1 MNQISKGVGN
11 CPWVCWFGSILKTP
25 LTENHFKKLRQFGRQ
40 QRVIDR
46 TFQILKAFIFTIG
59 LTFLQAKSMSNKFA
73 ITLQDQFCSY
83 STFLILATAM
93 STKLQGIKTPIHFH
107 RDLHGGVSWGT
118 FHIAF
123 NSFWSS
129 QSLPSFA
136 HVLKLLWIT
145 WTPHL
150 SISRKGNSFF
160 CFCYSVKF
168 LRKKDSYSGPLKQPA
183 ISLVKITNTSK
194 NRSTHQF
201 RS

>member
-93 STKLQGIKTPIHFH
+93 STKLQGIKTPMHFH
-107 RDLHGGVSWGT
+107 TETYMVGFPGEPFT
-118 FHIAF
+118 
-123 NSFWSS
+123 
-129 QSLPSFA
+129 
-136 HVLKLLWIT
+136 
-145 WTPHL
+145 
-150 SISRKGNSFF
+150 
-160 CFCYSVKF
+160 
-168 LRKKDSYSGPLKQPA
+168 
-183 ISLVKITNTSK
+183 
-194 NRSTHQF
+194 
-201 RS
+201 

>member
-25 LTENHFKKLRQFGRQ
+25 LNENHFKKLWQFGRQ

-83 STFLILATAM
+83 STSHSRNSDVDKTARDKD
-93 STKLQGIKTPIHFH
+93 SNTFPY

-145 WTPHL
+145 WSPHL

-160 CFCYSVKF
+160 SFCYSVKS
-168 LRKKDSYSGPLKQPA
+168 LRKKDSYSGPLKQPG

-201 RS
+201 QS